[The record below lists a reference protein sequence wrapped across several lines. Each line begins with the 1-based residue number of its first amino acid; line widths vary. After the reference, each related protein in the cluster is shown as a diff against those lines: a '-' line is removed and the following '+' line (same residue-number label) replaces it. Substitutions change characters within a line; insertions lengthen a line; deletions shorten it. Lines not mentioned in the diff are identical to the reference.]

1 MPTLSNFQLLVIE
14 DDEIVIASIRRFLPA
29 NWSMTAM
36 NALDSSVQKHFFHC
50 VLVDL
55 HLTKGSAQS
64 DGLKVIEETCIA
76 FPRAEVFAISG
87 KEALEL
93 MEASLE
99 KGAKGFLA
107 KPLHPE
113 KLLRLLDRTESL
125 FSLRDVEQ
133 AKDLQRS
140 HWIGEGGSSQKVL
153 ESIAACR
160 GSTEPILIV
169 GETGTGKEV
178 VARLLNHQEKGRPFV
193 PVNVAALPENL
204 FEAEFFGYTKG
215 AFTGADSNRPGLV
228 EAANNGDLFLDEI
241 EALPLHLQPK
251 LLRFLESGEF
261 RRVGGREILKSNVRV
276 IAASNEDLAEKVR
289 QGQFRQDLL
298 FRMNG
303 ALIQLPA
310 LRDRKEDLATL
321 ANQLLK
327 NSRPRLNK
335 TLHSE
340 AMIALSQHSWPG
352 NVREL
357 KRVIEQLN
365 FNSPL
370 PIIRAVDVQKI
381 LGGSDSAQLSSSAA
395 SELDLSKG
403 FAQLVAEFEEK
414 VIRKCLGT
422 TDTVETAAELLQMS
436 RSNFYK
442 KLKDYGIE

>member
-14 DDEIVIASIRRFLPA
+14 DDEIVIASIRRILPA
-29 NWSMTAM
+29 NWSMTAL
-36 NALDSSVQKHFFHC
+36 NALDASIQKQFFHC

-64 DGLKVIEETCIA
+64 DGLTVISEICKA

-87 KEALEL
+87 KETLEL

-107 KPLHPE
+107 KPINPE

-125 FSLRDVEQ
+125 FSLRDIEQ
-133 AKDLQRS
+133 SKDHPQTQ
-140 HWIGEGGSSQKVL
+140 WIGDGKSSQRVL
-153 ESIAACR
+153 ECIATCR

-178 VARLLNHQEKGRPFV
+178 VARLLNQQEKGRPFV

-204 FEAEFFGYTKG
+204 FEAEFFGYMKG

-241 EALPLHLQPK
+241 EALPIHLQPK

-261 RRVGGREILKSNVRV
+261 RRVGGRDLQTSNVRV
-276 IAASNEDLAEKVR
+276 IAASNEDLSEKVK

-298 FRMNG
+298 FRISG
-303 ALIQLPA
+303 AIIPLPR
-310 LRDRKEDLATL
+310 LKDRTEDLPTL
-321 ANQLLK
+321 VNQLLK

-335 TLHSE
+335 SFH
-340 AMIALSQHSWPG
+340 ADALLALAKHPWPG

-357 KRVIEQLN
+357 KRVVEQLN

-381 LGGSDSAQLSSSAA
+381 LGGSDSVQTNLTATND
-395 SELDLSKG
+395 LDLNKG
-403 FAQLVAEFEEK
+403 FAKLVAEFEEK
-414 VIRKCLGT
+414 VIRKCLST
-422 TDTVETAAELLQMS
+422 TDTVESAAELLQMS